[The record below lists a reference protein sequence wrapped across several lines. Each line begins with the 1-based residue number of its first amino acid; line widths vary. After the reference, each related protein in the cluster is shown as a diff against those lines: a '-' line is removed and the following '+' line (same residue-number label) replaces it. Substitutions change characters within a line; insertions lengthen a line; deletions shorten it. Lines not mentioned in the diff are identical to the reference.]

1 MKTKQFII
9 TITFLISSISSIAC
23 SCSGIKIVTAFSNLD
38 FIGIVEFESINRIEN
53 SYGAYDSK
61 ILFKELFKGNKSE
74 KFILDSQEGSSC
86 GFMPET
92 KSEYLIL
99 GYKNEQGI
107 IEISFCSAR
116 THPNDEELLILRKLS
131 ENKISTKISTNLHQ
145 ILKEEIDSLLF
156 GEYKNGFF
164 LYKVNLNSDL
174 TLKEIIPENRMAKN
188 HFNSKVR
195 NELIKKIKYK
205 KAREKLKL
213 KSVKLSPYIILTWS
227 ENYENKRI
235 ITTTKL

>member
-1 MKTKQFII
+1 
-9 TITFLISSISSIAC
+9 
-23 SCSGIKIVTAFSNLD
+23 VNAFSNLD

-53 SYGAYDSK
+53 SYGAYESK
-61 ILFKELFKGNKSE
+61 IIFKELFKGNKKE
-74 KFILDSQEGSSC
+74 KFIIDSQEGSSC
-86 GFMPET
+86 SFMPET

-116 THPNDEELLILRKLS
+116 IPPNEQELLILRKLS
-131 ENKISTKISTNLHQ
+131 ENQILTKISINLNQ

-156 GEYKNGFF
+156 GKYKSGFF
-164 LYKVNLNSDL
+164 LYKVILNSDL
-174 TLKEIIPENRMAKN
+174 TLKEITPENRMAKN

-205 KAREKLKL
+205 KTREKFKL
-213 KSVKLSPYIILTWS
+213 ESGKLTSYIILNWT
-227 ENYENKRI
+227 ENYENKKI